1 MKHYKEFLITAEPF
15 NSDVLSSMLWE
26 LDIEGINEDVN
37 CLKVFTSEDSP
48 ILKTDIEALLEK
60 LKSEK
65 MLFNY
70 YVEENLQEY
79 RNWNKEWEDNL
90 NIIKV
95 TDNIVIRPSIKE
107 YTPQANEMVITID
120 PKMSFGTGEHQTT
133 KLMLKMV
140 EKYIKPGMTVL
151 DAGTGTGV
159 LVIAASKLG
168 ASYSLGFDIDEWCFE
183 NGNEN
188 IKLNNV
194 EHNVEIKQAEIKD
207 IEKKEFDIVLAN
219 IQKNI
224 LLDIVSEL
232 KLRIKQDGFLILSGL
247 LFNDEKDIVSKYKEY
262 GLTLVDKLQ
271 LDDWISLV
279 FTK

>member
-15 NSDVLSSMLWE
+15 NSDVLSSLLWE
-26 LDIEGINEDVN
+26 LEIEGINEDVN
-37 CLKVFTSEDSP
+37 CLKVFTSEESP
-48 ILKTDIEALLEK
+48 IQKKDIEALLEK

-95 TDNIVIRPSIKE
+95 TDKIVIRPSIKE
-107 YTPQANEMVITID
+107 YTPKENELVITID

-133 KLMLKMV
+133 KLMLTMV

-188 IKLNNV
+188 IRLNNV
-194 EHNVEIKQAEIKD
+194 EQNVEIKQAEIKD
-207 IEKKEFDIVLAN
+207 IEKKEFDLVLAN

-224 LLDIVSEL
+224 LLEIVEDL
-232 KLRIKQDGFLILSGL
+232 KLRMKADGVLVLSGL
-247 LFNDEKDIVSKYKEY
+247 LFNDENDIVKVYGEY
-262 GLTLVDKLQ
+262 GLKLTDKQQ

>member
-15 NSDVLSSMLWE
+15 NSDVLSSLLWE
-26 LDIEGINEDVN
+26 LEIEGINEDVN
-37 CLKVFTSEDSP
+37 CLKVFTAEESP
-48 ILKTDIEALLEK
+48 IQKTDIEALFEK
-60 LKSEK
+60 LKTEK

-107 YTPQANEMVITID
+107 YTPAENELVITID

-188 IKLNNV
+188 IRLNNV
-194 EHNVEIKQAEIKD
+194 EQNVEIKQAEIKD
-207 IEKKEFDIVLAN
+207 IEKKEFDLVLAN

-224 LLDIVSEL
+224 LLEIVEEL
-232 KLRIKQDGFLILSGL
+232 KLRMKTDGFLILSGL
-247 LFNDEKDIVSKYKEY
+247 LFNDENDIVKKYAEY
-262 GLTLVDKLQ
+262 GLKLIDKQQ